1 MRWGCRCLPGVGL
14 FILNL
19 DFNLLQKGE
28 VALPTAESPP
38 RPQSSSHGE
47 DVGSLSLFPAM
58 AHICSQHPCSSHSLL
73 LLLLP
78 RTPAFSSPS
87 QSLLHAAAA
96 ATFVKGMLALQS
108 MQWVIL
114 VSLRR
119 SQLLLGC
126 MPVSSPAHASLPSSV
141 LTSALGQC

>member
-1 MRWGCRCLPGVGL
+1 MRWGFRCLPGMGL

-19 DFNLLQKGE
+19 DSNLLQKGE

-38 RPQSSSHGE
+38 CPQILSHGE
-47 DVGSLSLFPAM
+47 DVGSISLFPAM
-58 AHICSQHPCSSHSLL
+58 PHICSQHPCSSHSLL

-96 ATFVKGMLALQS
+96 VTFVKGMLALQS

-114 VSLRR
+114 VSLMK

-126 MPVSSPAHASLPSSV
+126 MPCLLSCPCITALQCV
-141 LTSALGQC
+141 TFALGQC